1 MSEVNATKIKMER
14 FKYYHGGYR
23 KMSAGMRAERGLN
36 DTTKQGWRDLPRQ
49 VAQTVGTRHAV
60 SNAWARTVAEVQLT
74 GEGGKRRQTGVRLER
89 RFGARLWTFISRLV
103 APLTRTLLK
112 RDLTNETNSLKLL
125 NQLTWPK
132 WILIKWPI
140 LTTWDR

>member
-49 VAQTVGTRHAV
+49 VAQTVGTRHTV

-74 GEGGKRRQTGVRLER
+74 GEAGGETADRGE
-89 RFGARLWTFISRLV
+89 ARKEIWGQ
-103 APLTRTLLK
+103 AM
-112 RDLTNETNSLKLL
+112 DLHL
-125 NQLTWPK
+125 
-132 WILIKWPI
+132 
-140 LTTWDR
+140 